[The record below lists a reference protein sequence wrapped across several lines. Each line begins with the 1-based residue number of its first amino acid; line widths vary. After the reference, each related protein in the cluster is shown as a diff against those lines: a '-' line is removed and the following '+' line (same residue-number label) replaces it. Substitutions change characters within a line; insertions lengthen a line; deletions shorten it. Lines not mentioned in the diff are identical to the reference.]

1 LAFRSHYG
9 FDAFY
14 CQPGV
19 GGAHEKGGVE
29 GEGGR
34 FRRNHCVPMPVVDSI
49 SELNDLI
56 AAADAIDDHRRIANR
71 ATTVGRD
78 YLLEKPRLRPLP
90 TAEFPTWLT
99 LEPRVDRY
107 ARITVRQCQYSVPA
121 KLIGRRV
128 RVRLGATTVT
138 VFDARIQVA
147 RHERIT
153 IRGEQSLNLDH
164 YLEVLQRKP
173 GAMPGATALAQ
184 ARKDGTFTQ
193 AHEAFWAAARR
204 QVGDAKGTPR
214 AGRSSVVAP
223 ASAGH
228 RCDRRHHCSV
238 ADRVGQ
244 SRCRRG

>member
-1 LAFRSHYG
+1 
-9 FDAFY
+9 
-14 CQPGV
+14 
-19 GGAHEKGGVE
+19 
-29 GEGGR
+29 
-34 FRRNHCVPMPVVDSI
+34 
-49 SELNDLI
+49 
-56 AAADAIDDHRRIANR
+56 
-71 ATTVGRD
+71 
-78 YLLEKPRLRPLP
+78 
-90 TAEFPTWLT
+90 
-99 LEPRVDRY
+99 
-107 ARITVRQCQYSVPA
+107 VPA

-204 QVGDAKGTPR
+204 QVGDAKGTR
-214 AGRSSVVAP
+214 ALVEVLLLHRHLPATDVIAGITAALRIESVSPDVVAVEARKIGP
-223 ASAGH
+223 PDGPTPLELILPHVIDLAERRTVAGVDVPVDA
-228 RCDRRHHCSV
+228 RPLPSV
-238 ADRVGQ
+238 APYDDLLNQAG
-244 SRCRRG
+244 S

>member
-1 LAFRSHYG
+1 
-9 FDAFY
+9 
-14 CQPGV
+14 
-19 GGAHEKGGVE
+19 
-29 GEGGR
+29 
-34 FRRNHCVPMPVVDSI
+34 
-49 SELNDLI
+49 
-56 AAADAIDDHRRIANR
+56 
-71 ATTVGRD
+71 
-78 YLLEKPRLRPLP
+78 
-90 TAEFPTWLT
+90 
-99 LEPRVDRY
+99 
-107 ARITVRQCQYSVPA
+107 
-121 KLIGRRV
+121 
-128 RVRLGATTVT
+128 VT

-228 RCDRRHHCSV
+228 RCDRRITAALRIESV
-238 ADRVGQ
+238 SPMS
-244 SRCRRG
+244 SRLRPAKSATPTGRHRSS